1 MRQDIQSIIEWSI
14 GGNPD
19 GFRVTSTS
27 TGQVFQGSDLVPA
40 GRYFYEYKY
49 DHWQDGNMDFPEWL
63 EGDFQFSITPL
74 GEIVN
79 HADEIIGKIEDA
91 MLIQLKREFEER
103 NENTKG
109 VINFADIVNN
119 MKNMKG

>member
-1 MRQDIQSIIEWSI
+1 MRQDIKSIIEWSI

-19 GFRVTSTS
+19 GFRVTSTT

-40 GRYFYEYKY
+40 GRYFYEWKM
-49 DHWQDGNMDFPEWL
+49 DRWQDGGMDFPEWL

-74 GEIVN
+74 GELVD
-79 HADEIIGKIEDA
+79 HADEIIGSIEDA
-91 MLIQLKREFEER
+91 MLIQMNRELAEK
-103 NENTKG
+103 NTKG
-109 VINFADIVNN
+109 IINFADIVKN

>member
-1 MRQDIQSIIEWSI
+1 MRQDIKSIIEWSI

-19 GFRVTSTS
+19 GFRVTSTT

-40 GRYFYEYKY
+40 GRYFYEWKMNR
-49 DHWQDGNMDFPEWL
+49 WQDGDMDFPEWL

-74 GEIVN
+74 GELVD
-79 HADEIIGKIEDA
+79 HADEIIGSIEDA
-91 MLIQLKREFEER
+91 MLIQLNRELAER

-119 MKNMKG
+119 MKKG